1 MKRYAIP
8 LRFKS
13 MGEGAARPVLRTHV
27 RRTDKRR
34 LAFV

>member
-13 MGEGAARPVLRTHV
+13 MGEGAARPGLRTHV
-27 RRTDKRR
+27 RRTDIRQA
-34 LAFV
+34 AFV